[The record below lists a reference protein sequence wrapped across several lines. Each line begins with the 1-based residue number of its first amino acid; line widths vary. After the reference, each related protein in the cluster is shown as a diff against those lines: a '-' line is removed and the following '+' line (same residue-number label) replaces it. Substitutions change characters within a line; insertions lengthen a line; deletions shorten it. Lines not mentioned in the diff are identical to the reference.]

1 MNGIFYL
8 VMAKLSIISTIRLY
22 RITKNLYNRSL
33 FVKAYKGSFLS
44 IARGAKI
51 VLKKGK
57 LSINKGWVRN
67 DPFPFLFVMGK
78 NAYIEV
84 DRSFDIYS
92 GGKIYVNDNAHL
104 SLGGGYINH
113 NINISVFKKVTIG
126 TECAIGE
133 NVVIRDSDNHTIN
146 GNEGIS
152 KPIVIGDHVWIGSN
166 VTILKGVSIG
176 DGSVV
181 AAGSIVI
188 NDVPAGSLVGG
199 VPALCFIS

>member
-1 MNGIFYL
+1 M
-8 VMAKLSIISTIRLY
+8 VKLSIISTIRLC
-22 RITKNLYNRSL
+22 RITQNFNKRGL
-33 FVKAYKGSFLS
+33 FVKAYKGISLS
-44 IARGAKI
+44 IAKGAKI
-51 VLKKGK
+51 ILKKGK
-57 LSINKGWVRN
+57 LSINKGWVRK
-67 DPFPFLFVMGK
+67 DPFPFLLVLGK
-78 NAYIEV
+78 NASIEV

-126 TECAIGE
+126 NECAIGE
-133 NVVIRDSDNHTIN
+133 NVVIRDSDNHIIN
-146 GNEGIS
+146 GNEDIS

-199 VPALCFIS
+199 VPARILKEEISWK

>member
-1 MNGIFYL
+1 M
-8 VMAKLSIISTIRLY
+8 VKLSIISTIRLC
-22 RITKNLYNRSL
+22 RITQNFYKRSL
-33 FVKAYKGSFLS
+33 FVKAYKGTSLS
-44 IARGAKI
+44 IAKGAKI
-51 VLKKGK
+51 ILKKGQ
-57 LSINKGWVRN
+57 LSINKGWMRK
-67 DPFPFLFVMGK
+67 DPFPFLLVLGK
-78 NAYIEV
+78 NASIEV
-84 DRSFDIYS
+84 DRYFDIYS

-104 SLGGGYINH
+104 WLGGGYINH

-126 TECAIGE
+126 AECAIGE
-133 NVVIRDSDNHTIN
+133 NVVIRDSDNHIIN
-146 GNEGIS
+146 GNEDIS

-199 VPALCFIS
+199 VPARILKEEISWK